1 MSLLAIGSLILASLI
16 WGWSFPA
23 TKGLLENINPLWLN
37 LITFGISGFIFVII
51 AVIRKKSLLFRLKQ
65 GALLGILIALVETP
79 QILGLSLTSSSNT
92 ALITGVG
99 ILLAPLFESIYRRTQ
114 PGKKYILAL
123 ILGTIG
129 LYLITGGI
137 GTIVPGD
144 FLVLICAIFLGIYI
158 FTTDVFEHKKKS
170 SLVSLCAQQFLT
182 ISVISLILIILFQ
195 IPLNLTS
202 VQNYGKEILLITLF
216 PTLLA
221 YFLEDFGQEKVNTI
235 TASFLLVLEP
245 VFGALFSVLLLV
257 DSFSPLKLVGS
268 VILIFSIALSILHK
282 KKG

>member
-1 MSLLAIGSLILASLI
+1 MSLLAIGSLLLASLI

-23 TKGLLENINPLWLN
+23 TKDLIENIHPLWVN
-37 LITFGISGFIFVII
+37 VFTFGISGLIFVII
-51 AVIRKKSLLFRLKQ
+51 ALITKKRILFRLKQ
-65 GALLGILIALVETP
+65 GIVLGILITLVETP

-99 ILLAPLFESIYRRTQ
+99 ILLAPLFESTYKRTLPQ
-114 PGKKYILAL
+114 KKYLL
-123 ILGTIG
+123 TLFLGFIG

-137 GTIVPGD
+137 SSIVPGD
-144 FLVLICAIFLGIYI
+144 ILVFICAIFLGLYI
-158 FTTDVFEHKKKS
+158 FSTDLFEHKNKS

-182 ISVISLILIILFQ
+182 ISMISFVLVLIFQ
-195 IPLNLTS
+195 VPLNLTS
-202 VQNYGKEILLITLF
+202 LQTYSKELFLIMLF

-221 YFLEDFGQEKVNTI
+221 YFLEDFGQKKVNII

-245 VFGALFSVLLLV
+245 VFGAFFSVLLAE
-257 DSFSPLKLVGS
+257 DTFSAMKLLGS

-282 KKG
+282 KRA